1 MIEVRT
7 LSALDD
13 GDLRRIITGY
23 TAAERYRVEYTE
35 SEAETRF
42 TLRLEALRRPV
53 EKRYPETDAETME
66 RYRAALPL
74 GFSVGA
80 YDGGGLVGLAIAEP
94 QAWNNSLS
102 VWEFHV
108 APTHRG
114 QGIGRRLMEQLV
126 NRAQTAGLRV
136 IVCETQSTNVP
147 AIHFYRRMG
156 FRLEGIDLS
165 YYTNADWP
173 DGEVAVFMKRRLE

>member
-1 MIEVRT
+1 MIEIRT
-7 LSALDD
+7 LSTLDA

-23 TAAERYRVEYTE
+23 TAAERYRVDHTE

-42 TLRLEALRRPV
+42 TLRLESLPQPV
-53 EKRYPETDAETME
+53 EKCYHETDAETIE

-80 YDGGGLVGLAIAEP
+80 YEGDVLVGLAIAEP
-94 QAWNNSLS
+94 QAWNNSLW

-114 QGIGRRLMEQLV
+114 RGIGRQCMEAV
-126 NRAQTAGLRV
+126 VKRAQLAGLRV

-173 DGEVAVFMKRRLE
+173 DGEVAVFMKRRLD

>member
-1 MIEVRT
+1 MIEIRT
-7 LSALDD
+7 LSALDAD
-13 GDLRRIITGY
+13 DLRRIITGY
-23 TAAERYRVEYTE
+23 TAAEHYRVDYSE

-42 TLRLEALRRPV
+42 TLRLEALPHPV

-80 YDGGGLVGLAIAEP
+80 YAGDVLAGLAIAEP

-108 APTHRG
+108 APNHRD
-114 QGIGRRLMEQLV
+114 QGIGRQLMEQVV
-126 NRAQTAGLRV
+126 NRARAAGLRI